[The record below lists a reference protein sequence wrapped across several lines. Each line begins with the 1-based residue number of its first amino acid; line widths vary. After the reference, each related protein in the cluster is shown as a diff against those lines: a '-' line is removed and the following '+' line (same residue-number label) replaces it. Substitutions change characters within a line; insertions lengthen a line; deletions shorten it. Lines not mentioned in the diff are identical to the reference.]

1 MKNSFTNKQTNL
13 DLNGPYLSF
22 DTEPQSVTG
31 IGTTVGGTTGA
42 TVTLTGIS
50 TAGFLLAGTM
60 QESHSTV
67 SEQIAQTCR
76 YGSCSRTCN
85 LTSNHQPL

>member
-1 MKNSFTNKQTNL
+1 MKNSFSNKQTDL

-50 TAGFLLAGTM
+50 DVGFNPTGTTRFNPPCIAVID
-60 QESHSTV
+60 ENTGSTQFQV
-67 SEQIAQTCR
+67 DQLSALF
-76 YGSCSRTCN
+76 G
-85 LTSNHQPL
+85 